1 MYFKNNK
8 HYFFLFLR
16 NSRKKLYIS
25 EFVNN
30 MLNILYWQFFLHI
43 YKHISYNII
52 QNSNYMNSG
61 SLNNILWKKNV
72 SLFNKII

>member
-1 MYFKNNK
+1 MFTKNIIFKEKKYWNYQILFYTFRVTHYYVLKNYMYFKNNK

-30 MLNILYWQFFLHI
+30 MLNILDYQFFLTYI
-43 YKHISYNII
+43 
-52 QNSNYMNSG
+52 
-61 SLNNILWKKNV
+61 
-72 SLFNKII
+72 